1 MREFYLLYIFIVLR
15 LFNKYYV
22 KKVAFNETSLTP
34 VSTTPFIFASDC
46 ISDQHMPEIRDCL
59 LIIKLL
65 TAIKRER

>member
-1 MREFYLLYIFIVLR
+1 M
-15 LFNKYYV
+15 
-22 KKVAFNETSLTP
+22 AFNETSLTP

-59 LIIKLL
+59 PIIKLL